1 MTKRRNQLEEAI
13 ADNEDFVGLAE
24 LARRLDLSTRTVSRM
39 VARGE
44 LPKPCLSTG
53 GRPRW
58 LWRCVVEHCYHRHQ
72 RDRELDRRIKR
83 KLK

>member
-1 MTKRRNQLEEAI
+1 MPKQPSNRDDPTPANEE
-13 ADNEDFVGLAE
+13 FVGLSE
-24 LARRLDLSTRTVSRM
+24 LACRLDLSTLTVTRM

-44 LPKPCLSTG
+44 LPKPCLSIG

-58 LWRCVVEHCYHRHQ
+58 LWRFVIEHCYHRHQ
-72 RDRELDRRIKR
+72 RDRELDRRMNR